1 MDGDLEG
8 RRLGYPWSL
17 GSVHQEGT
25 PHPLYNYIAW
35 RDNYAELVLTTAFP
49 FVIPNLI
56 TRILRNKLP
65 RREMEPTVRITLVGM
80 EQDF

>member
-1 MDGDLEG
+1 MDGGLEG
-8 RRLGYPWSL
+8 KRLGHPWSL

-25 PHPLYNYIAW
+25 PHPLYVCIAW
-35 RDNYAELVLTTAFP
+35 RDNHADFVLTTAFP

-56 TRILRNKLP
+56 TRTLRNKLP
-65 RREMEPTVRITLVGM
+65 RREMDPTVRLTLVGM